1 MDTQRCGALSLN
13 RVRCRPQDPC
23 TPDTAQLL
31 VASGQPPRTRVRCSC
46 RRAEQAAP
54 TVDRWAGLGP
64 LRWAAAARRRA
75 APPPRAAVAPASLA
89 PASLASCVRARADM
103 NGYAGS
109 SSPAVKRLAAEL
121 REMHRKPALNYTAE
135 PLEVCAHARPQ
146 SRPSAEAGRTPHTRV
161 LAGRAVRVALHYRRA
176 ARHAV

>member
-1 MDTQRCGALSLN
+1 
-13 RVRCRPQDPC
+13 
-23 TPDTAQLL
+23 
-31 VASGQPPRTRVRCSC
+31 
-46 RRAEQAAP
+46 
-54 TVDRWAGLGP
+54 
-64 LRWAAAARRRA
+64 
-75 APPPRAAVAPASLA
+75 
-89 PASLASCVRARADM
+89 M